1 MDNMQRKVLY
11 MLNKTRRSTHT
22 CIHAHKNTP
31 TRPIL
36 KLGDNI
42 TNVSNVYKSWLEIV
56 FLNTKWW
63 YDNNNNNN
71 DKSEIS
77 ISRSLYLL
85 FG

>member
-22 CIHAHKNTP
+22 CIHAYKNTP

-42 TNVSNVYKSWLEIV
+42 TNVSIYKSWLEIV
-56 FLNTKWW
+56 FLNKMIWQ
-63 YDNNNNNN
+63 
-71 DKSEIS
+71 
-77 ISRSLYLL
+77 
-85 FG
+85 